1 MNRTLVIAGIA
12 VIAAGIVAANSL
24 FTVDETEQALVL
36 QFGQPVNVISRP
48 GLNVK
53 IPLIQNVVY
62 MERRVLDIE
71 PPSEQLILADQ
82 RRLEVDTFVRYQ
94 IRDPL
99 RFYQTVGSEITAQTR
114 LSNIATSTLRRVLG
128 SATQIQVLSDERSR
142 LMEEITRQVNAEAQ
156 TFGVQIVD
164 VRIRRADVPDA
175 TTQNIFARMRSERER
190 EASEFRAQGQ
200 EQSQQIRSRADRE
213 RTVLLAEAQRDAQ
226 TLRGEGDNRA
236 IRVLAEATAQDQ
248 TFYNFYRTLQ
258 AYRTS
263 FRNDDTTLVL
273 SPQGDFFR
281 YFSGRNGP
289 LDGTGGRP
297 PAIAPTSAA
306 APTTAALPG
315 APAEVRPG
323 N

>member
-1 MNRTLVIAGIA
+1 MNRSLVIAGIA
-12 VIAAGIVAANSL
+12 VIAAGVVAADSL

-36 QFGQPVNVISRP
+36 QFGQPVNVINRP

-71 PPSEQLILADQ
+71 PPSEQIILADQ

-99 RFYQTVGSEITAQTR
+99 RFYQTVGTEFTAETR
-114 LSNIATSTLRRVLG
+114 LSNISTSTLRRVLG
-128 SATQIQVLSDERSR
+128 AATQIQVLSEERVR
-142 LMEEITRQVNAEAQ
+142 LMDEITRQVNAEAQ

-263 FRNDDTTLVL
+263 LRSDDTTLVL

-289 LDGTGGRP
+289 VNGGLAAP
-297 PAIAPTSAA
+297 GGIAPTATG
-306 APTTAALPG
+306 APATAALPV
-315 APAEVRPG
+315 APVEPRPA